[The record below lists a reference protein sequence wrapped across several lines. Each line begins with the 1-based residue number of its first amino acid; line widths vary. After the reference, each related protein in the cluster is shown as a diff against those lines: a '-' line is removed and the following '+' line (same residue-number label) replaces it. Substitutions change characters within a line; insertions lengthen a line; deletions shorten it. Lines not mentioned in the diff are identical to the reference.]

1 MSLSR
6 QKKHG
11 DFVSFPQE
19 NKFVGYASALFITER
34 KPIRFTEFP
43 DMPPQRGAAALCL
56 DRAYKLLLCVPLDTA
71 AHTLRG
77 WKYAFDFPKEFEFK
91 TWGFLWAIEYYSN
104 IFTRG
109 GDFVEYRHE
118 FKQPLE
124 IARLKMRFYLEDPNR
139 KGPPPVSWEDDFFY
153 LARGVYR
160 KKIFSNE
167 QGFIA

>member
-6 QKKHG
+6 QKKHE
-11 DFVSFPQE
+11 DFVTFPSE

-34 KPIRFTEFP
+34 QPIRFTEFP
-43 DMPPQRGAAALCL
+43 DMPPQRGAAAICL
-56 DRAYKLLLCVPLDTA
+56 DRAYKLLLIVPLDTA
-71 AHTLRG
+71 GHTRRG
-77 WKYAFDFPKEFEFK
+77 WKYAFDFPNEFAFK
-91 TWGFLWAIEYYSN
+91 VWGFLWAIEYYSN
-104 IFTRG
+104 IFSG
-109 GDFVEYRHE
+109 GNFVEYRHE
-118 FKQPLE
+118 FKQPLQ
-124 IARLKMRFYLEDPNR
+124 IARLKMRFYREDPNR